1 MRVERNSNNEIGPSR
16 LRYIATHY
24 ARQLEE
30 PNYEEL
36 PVNETTRQL
45 ERIDRE
51 TTAIENE
58 RRGLDTPL
66 YVPIRVMLNGQPVVL
81 DFNIGDLR
89 KWLGLPEFDLYP
101 GFRSPM
107 DGFVPS
113 SNIPDVD
120 HNNSDND

>member
-1 MRVERNSNNEIGPSR
+1 MRVERNSNDEIGPSR
-16 LRYIATHY
+16 LRYIATHF

-58 RRGLDTPL
+58 GRGLDTPL

-81 DFNIGDLR
+81 DFNIVICAN
-89 KWLGLPEFDLYP
+89 GL
-101 GFRSPM
+101 GFRNSI
-107 DGFVPS
+107 S
-113 SNIPDVD
+113 IPAFAPQWMVSC
-120 HNNSDND
+120 HHRISLM